1 MELGKYFRKPQK
13 NKLRKQY
20 ILYLKT
26 GIRRLRSKLRSTS
39 HRNDDICKF
48 STKSWLS
55 ILCRHLFLMEFQSLE
70 QIKDLWL
77 RCWPLLYLISNWS
90 YVEKVNKCLRNLNNL
105 QNLNISLNKTLY
117 NQYNQIQAEQIYRNT
132 FENTFCEPK
141 KIKHKDRCT

>member
-13 NKLRKQY
+13 NKLRKIKY
-20 ILYLKT
+20 FVFENWNHI
-26 GIRRLRSKLRSTS
+26 
-39 HRNDDICKF
+39 RNDDICEF
-48 STKSWLS
+48 SMKSWLS
-55 ILCRHLFLMEFQSLE
+55 ILCHHLFLMEFQSLE
-70 QIKDLWL
+70 QITDLWL

-117 NQYNQIQAEQIYRNT
+117 NQYNQIETEQIYHNT

-141 KIKHKDRCT
+141 KIKHRDHCT